1 MKAIQLNTTAFPYVG
16 QPLTKR
22 WKENGK
28 WKERRGYM
36 FISVY
41 PGMRVTIM
49 NPDGELRTT
58 DFLALC
64 DCFVWE
70 DKDKQPIYYKAE

>member
-1 MKAIQLNTTAFPYVG
+1 MKPLKLNIVAFPYVG
-16 QPLTKR
+16 QPLTKK

-28 WKERRGYM
+28 WKERKGYM
-36 FISVY
+36 LLGIY
-41 PGMRVTIM
+41 PGMLVKIM
-49 NPDGELRTT
+49 NPNGELRTT

-70 DKDKQPIYYKAE
+70 DKDKQSIYYEAK